1 MDKYKDSKSVYKSGC
16 PIHVRGALLYNKLLK
31 DSKLDNLYDILHDGD
46 KIKFCYL
53 KVPNP
58 IRENVI
64 SFPDYL
70 PAELQLTKYVDY
82 DKQFEKTF
90 LDPII
95 PILDAVGWKQEETI
109 DLEDFFG

>member
-1 MDKYKDSKSVYKSGC
+1 
-16 PIHVRGALLYNKLLK
+16 LLYNASVK
-31 DSKLDNLYDILHDGD
+31 SKGLEKRYQTIRSGD